1 MNWYMPGDVGFCTK
15 MSGTE
20 MGYPISNHETM
31 RIVASCTT
39 NSICLVEVGQAT
51 GAITHYEVVQVSD
64 QLHNNALSAQ
74 QRCAGQLLLTM
85 TLCRYLT
92 SCTMDIICSAEV
104 GWTTNAI
111 THHEVMQIF
120 DQLHD
125 GHHLLSGS
133 GLDKR
138 LHQRGDRGCGQ
149 LPHGAVV
156 AGFHALTLPLP
167 RGRVPGM
174 GGAPWEGG
182 AGGGWDR
189 LGGQS
194 WLTAQA
200 TVCGDH

>member
-1 MNWYMPGDVGFCTK
+1 
-15 MSGTE
+15 
-20 MGYPISNHETM
+20 
-31 RIVASCTT
+31 
-39 NSICLVEVGQAT
+39 
-51 GAITHYEVVQVSD
+51 
-64 QLHNNALSAQ
+64 
-74 QRCAGQLLLTM
+74 
-85 TLCRYLT
+85 
-92 SCTMDIICSAEV
+92 
-104 GWTTNAI
+104 
-111 THHEVMQIF
+111 MQIF

-200 TVCGDH
+200 TVCGDHRVLFGEINKTVMKAVKRKTKPALCERFAERL